1 MPDRA
6 RRPSASLLP
15 VAARVLVSALGASL
29 VLSTC
34 REDYGPASPTGVK
47 IPTLASVA
55 PPGSVTF
62 VGAGDISL
70 CTHHND
76 TSTAKLLDTIPGT
89 VFVTG
94 DNVGAPGDS
103 TTYANCY
110 NPTWGRQKA
119 RTFPVPGDV
128 EYGTAGAQG
137 YYGYFGAAAG
147 DPTKGYYS
155 YNLGAWHIIAL
166 NSQTSMAAGSTQ
178 EVWLKADLAAN
189 PSQCTLAYW
198 HLPAFYSGTSTV
210 RSSVLP
216 LWNDLYAAHADVVLN
231 AHTRNYERFAPQ
243 TPAAV
248 LDTVGGIRQFIVGTG
263 GLGTWS
269 FYTIAPNSLVRAQA
283 YGVLKF
289 TLSPG
294 SYSWNFIP
302 IAGTQFSDSG
312 SAACHNSA
320 PPPPPPPPPP
330 PTPAVNAGP
339 DRSTYPGVA
348 ANLSIAFSDTGA
360 TDAPWSYQIL
370 WGDGSSSTGSTSS
383 SAAPITASHA
393 YSALGLDSVRV
404 SVTNSAGRTGS
415 DSLAIRVMA
424 PGTQVALLAG
434 DIADCNNSGRIQTA
448 GLLDTLAGTVITVGD
463 NTYPTGSTADYA
475 NCYAPTWGRQ
485 LYRTYA
491 TIGNHDYGL
500 GNANGTWD
508 YFGSAAGPRGA
519 GYYSFDM
526 GSWHVVV
533 LNSNYTFVPTAAGSA
548 QELWLKSD
556 LAATSGKCILAVWHH
571 PRFYS
576 STTSPLSAGSSTL
589 PFWNDLYAAHAD
601 VIVNGHMHDYE
612 RFAQTDPSGNL
623 DLANG
628 IREIIVGTGGGGFDA
643 PNTVLW
649 PNSQVRIS
657 GVYGVL
663 KVTLSSTAY
672 SWQFVPVAGQTATDS
687 GTTACHNAGTPPV
700 NRPPTAVAGGPY
712 SGSEGAGV
720 TFNGGGSSDP
730 DGDALTYGW
739 SFGDGTTGTGA
750 TPSHS
755 YVDNGSYTVTLTV
768 TDSKGA
774 ASAPA
779 TTMATVA
786 NAFPTVTLPANQVAS
801 AGSPYT
807 LSATFSDAGVND
819 TPWAYTID
827 WGDGSVQTTGSAT
840 GQAAAITATHTYA
853 AAGTDT
859 VRVTVTDKDGGA
871 GSAKTPVA
879 VAAVNHPPTA
889 APGGP
894 YSGSEGV
901 VVAFN
906 GGGSSDPDGD
916 ALTYAWSFGDGATGT
931 GATPSHTYADNGSYS
946 VTLTVTDTKGAAS
959 APVTVTATVA
969 NAAPVVNAGANQAA
983 NAGSPVTLNAGF
995 SDPGANDAPWSYA
1008 IDWGDGTPQTTGS
1021 KTSQSAIT
1029 AGHTYTAAGTNTMRL
1044 TVTDK
1049 DGGAGAGQAIVTVSQ
1064 PPASVT
1070 MLLVGNIARCDRTN
1084 DEATAAMLDTMQG
1097 TVVALGDN
1105 AYPNGTAANFQ
1116 NCYDPT
1122 WGRHKARTYP
1132 VVGNREYD
1140 SSATAVSY
1148 FNYFG
1153 PAAGDPTKGY
1163 YSYDLGA
1170 WHIVVLNSN
1179 SSFVPTAVG
1188 SAQEVWLKA
1197 DLAAT
1202 TKRCVLATFHH
1213 PRFYSTTSASF
1224 SPTNS
1229 VKPFWDDLYAAGAE
1243 LIVNAH
1249 MRDYERF
1256 APQTPAGAA
1265 DPVNGIR
1272 QIIAGTGGEGLD
1284 QANTLIIPNSEAQ
1297 VSGVYGLLKLTLS
1310 DGSYSWQ
1317 FVRAGG
1323 AGVGDSGSG
1332 TCH

>member
-1 MPDRA
+1 MP
-6 RRPSASLLP
+6 PT
-15 VAARVLVSALGASL
+15 VRVLVSALGASL
-29 VLSTC
+29 LLSTC
-34 REDYGPASPTGVK
+34 REDHGPAAPTELKV
-47 IPTLASVA
+47 PTLASLA

-70 CTHHND
+70 CSHHND

-89 VFVTG
+89 VFTTG
-94 DNVGAPGDS
+94 DNVGSPGDS
-103 TTYANCY
+103 ATYANCY

-119 RTFPVPGDV
+119 RTYPAPGDV
-128 EYGTAGAQG
+128 EYATAGAPG

-155 YNLGAWHIIAL
+155 YNLGAWHIVAL
-166 NSQTSMAAGSTQ
+166 NSATSMAAGSAQ
-178 EVWLKADLAAN
+178 ELWLKADLAAN
-189 PSQCTLAYW
+189 AAQCTLAYW

-231 AHTRNYERFAPQ
+231 SHTRNYERFAPQ
-243 TPAAV
+243 TPAAI
-248 LDTVGGIRQFIVGTG
+248 LDTAQGIREFIVGTG

-269 FYTIAPNSLVRAQA
+269 FYTIAPNSLVRAQV

-294 SYSWNFIP
+294 SYSWKFIP

-348 ANLSIAFSDTGA
+348 ANLSIAFTDTGA
-360 TDAPWSYQIL
+360 TDAPWSYTIQ

-383 SAAPITASHA
+383 AATPITASHA

-463 NTYPTGSTADYA
+463 NTYPSGSTADYA

-508 YFGSAAGPRGA
+508 YFGTAAGPRGA

-556 LAATSGKCILAVWHH
+556 LAAASGKCILAVWHH

-576 STTSPLSAGSSTL
+576 STTSPLSAGTSTL
-589 PFWNDLYAAHAD
+589 PLWNDLYAAHAD

-657 GVYGVL
+657 GVFGVL
-663 KVTLSSTAY
+663 KLTLSSTAY

-687 GTTACHNAGTPPV
+687 GTTACHNAGTPP
-700 NRPPTAVAGGPY
+700 A
-712 SGSEGAGV
+712 
-720 TFNGGGSSDP
+720 
-730 DGDALTYGW
+730 
-739 SFGDGTTGTGA
+739 
-750 TPSHS
+750 
-755 YVDNGSYTVTLTV
+755 
-768 TDSKGA
+768 
-774 ASAPA
+774 
-779 TTMATVA
+779 
-786 NAFPTVTLPANQVAS
+786 
-801 AGSPYT
+801 
-807 LSATFSDAGVND
+807 
-819 TPWAYTID
+819 
-827 WGDGSVQTTGSAT
+827 
-840 GQAAAITATHTYA
+840 
-853 AAGTDT
+853 
-859 VRVTVTDKDGGA
+859 
-871 GSAKTPVA
+871 
-879 VAAVNHPPTA
+879 NHPPTA

-894 YSGSEGV
+894 YSGSEGSA
-901 VVAFN
+901 VAFN

-916 ALTYAWSFGDGATGT
+916 ALTYAWSFGDGTTGT
-931 GATPSHTYADNGSYS
+931 SVTPSHTYADNGSYT
-946 VTLTVTDTKGAAS
+946 VTLTVTDASGAAS
-959 APVTVTATVA
+959 APVTTTATIA
-969 NAAPVVNAGANQAA
+969 NVVPSVTLPANQAA
-983 NAGSPVTLNAGF
+983 TAGSAYALSASFGDAGV
-995 SDPGANDAPWSYA
+995 SDAPWAYA
-1008 IDWGDGTPQTTGS
+1008 IDWGDGSPQTTGS
-1021 KTSQSAIT
+1021 ASSQSAAIT
-1029 AGHTYTAAGTNTMRL
+1029 ASHTYAAGGTDTMRV

-1049 DGGAGAGQAIVTVSQ
+1049 DGGAGSAKTPVTVAAVNHPPTAVAGGPYAGTEGTAVAFSGSGSSD
-1064 PPASVT
+1064 PDGDALTYAWAFGDGTTGTGATPSHAYADNGAYTVTLTVTDAKGAASAPASATATVT
-1070 MLLVGNIARCDRTN
+1070 NVVPAVSVPASLSATAGTPLTLAATFSDPGAADTPWAYSINWGDGTALTSGSVTSQTNGISGSHTYAAAGTNTATVTVTDKDGGAGTGLTTITVAQQVSSVTLVGAGNIARCDRTN
-1084 DEATAAMLDTMQG
+1084 DEATATLLDGIAG
-1097 TVVALGDN
+1097 TVFAIGDN
-1105 AYPNGTAANFQ
+1105 AYPNGTAANFA
-1116 NCYDPT
+1116 CYDAS

-1132 VVGNREYD
+1132 AVGNHEYD
-1140 SSATAVSY
+1140 SSATAASY

-1153 PAAGDPTKGY
+1153 AAAGPAGQGY

-1170 WHIVVLNSN
+1170 WHIVALNSN
-1179 SSFVPTAVG
+1179 STFVPTAVG
-1188 SAQEVWLKA
+1188 SPQEVWLKA

-1202 TKRCVLATFHH
+1202 TKQCVLAMFHH
-1213 PRFYSTTSASF
+1213 PRFYSTTASSF
-1224 SPTNS
+1224 SPTTS
-1229 VKPFWDDLYAAGAE
+1229 VKPFWDDLYAAHAE
-1243 LIVNAH
+1243 LILNAH
-1249 MRDYERF
+1249 MQDYERF
-1256 APQTPAGAA
+1256 APQTSAGAA
-1265 DPVNGIR
+1265 DPANGIR
-1272 QIIAGTGGEGLD
+1272 EIIVGTGGSGLD
-1284 QANTLIIPNSEAQ
+1284 APNTLITANSEARI
-1297 VSGVYGLLKLTLS
+1297 SGVYGVLKLTLS

-1317 FVRAGG
+1317 FIPVGG
-1323 AGVGDSGSG
+1323 SGPTDSGTG
-1332 TCH
+1332 ACH

>member
-6 RRPSASLLP
+6 RRSSASLLP

-29 VLSTC
+29 LLSTC
-34 REDYGPASPTGVK
+34 REDHGPASPTGVK

-166 NSQTSMAAGSTQ
+166 NSQTSMAAGSAQ
-178 EVWLKADLAAN
+178 DVWLKADLAAN

-248 LDTVGGIRQFIVGTG
+248 LDTAQGIRQFIVGTG

-269 FYTIAPNSLVRAQA
+269 FSTIAPNSLVRAQL

-294 SYSWNFIP
+294 SYSWKFIQ

-312 SAACHNSA
+312 SAACHG
-320 PPPPPPPPPP
+320 PPGPPPPPPP
-330 PTPAVNAGP
+330 PTPSVNAGP
-339 DRSTYPGVA
+339 DLSTYPATTV
-348 ANLSIAFSDTGA
+348 NLSVAFSDTGA
-360 TDAPWSYQIL
+360 NDAPWSYAIQ
-370 WGDGSSSTGSTSS
+370 WGDGASSTGSVS
-383 SAAPITASHA
+383 SASTPITAGHA
-393 YSALGLDSVRV
+393 YSALGLDSVRI

-415 DSLAIRVMA
+415 DSLAVRVVA
-424 PGTQVALLAG
+424 PGTQVALIAG
-434 DIADCNNSGRIQTA
+434 DIADCNSSGRIQTA
-448 GLLDTLAGTVITVGD
+448 SLLDAMAGIVITAGD
-463 NTYPTGSTADYA
+463 NAYPSGASADYA

-500 GNANGTWD
+500 GNANATWD
-508 YFGSAAGPRGA
+508 YFGAAAGPRGT

-533 LNSNYTFVPTAAGSA
+533 LNSNYTFVPTAVGSA
-548 QELWLKSD
+548 QELWLKAD

-576 STTSPLSAGSSTL
+576 STTSPLSAGTSTL

-612 RFAQTDPSGNL
+612 RFAPTDPAGNL
-623 DLANG
+623 DVANG
-628 IREIIVGTGGGGFDA
+628 IREIIAGAGGGGMDA
-643 PNTVLW
+643 PNTVFW

-663 KVTLSSTAY
+663 KLTLSSTAY

-687 GTTACHNAGTPPV
+687 GTTACHNAGAAV
-700 NRPPTAVAGGPY
+700 NRPPTAAPGGPY
-712 SGSEGAGV
+712 SGTEGTAV
-720 TFNGGGSSDP
+720 AFNGSASSDP
-730 DGDALTYGW
+730 NGDALTYAW
-739 SFGDGTTGTGA
+739 NFGDGGTGTGA
-750 TPSHS
+750 TPSHT
-755 YVDNGSYTVTLTV
+755 YADNGTSTVTLTV
-768 TDSKGA
+768 TDAPGA
-774 ASAPA
+774 ASGPA
-779 TTMATVA
+779 TTTATIA
-786 NAFPTVTLPANQVAS
+786 NAVPSVTLPATQAAT
-801 AGSPYT
+801 AGSAYA
-807 LSATFSDAGVND
+807 LSASFADAGVSD
-819 TPWAYTID
+819 APWAYAID
-827 WGDGSVQTTGSAT
+827 WGDGSPQTTGTTSS
-840 GQAAAITATHTYA
+840 QSAAITATHTYA
-853 AAGTDT
+853 AGGTDT

-871 GSAKTPVA
+871 ASAQTPVA

-894 YSGSEGV
+894 YSGSEGTA
-901 VVAFN
+901 VALN
-906 GGGSSDPDGD
+906 GSGSSDPDGD

-931 GATPSHTYADNGSYS
+931 GTTPSHAYADNGSYT

-959 APVTVTATVA
+959 TPVTVTATVA

-995 SDPGANDAPWSYA
+995 SDAGGNDAPWSYA
-1008 IDWGDGTPQTTGS
+1008 IDWGDGTPQTSGS
-1021 KTSQSAIT
+1021 KTSQGAIT
-1029 AGHTYTAAGTNTMRL
+1029 AAHTYAAAGTNTVRL

-1049 DGGAGAGQAIVTVSQ
+1049 DGGAGSGQAIVTVSQ
-1064 PPASVT
+1064 APASVA
-1070 MLLVGNIARCDRTN
+1070 LLLAGNIARCDRTN
-1084 DEATAAMLDTMQG
+1084 DEATAAILDTMQG
-1097 TVVALGDN
+1097 TVFALGDN

-1132 VVGNREYD
+1132 VVGNHEYD

-1163 YSYDLGA
+1163 YSFDLGA

-1179 SSFVPTAVG
+1179 PSFVPTALG

-1224 SPTNS
+1224 SPTTS
-1229 VKPFWDDLYAAGAE
+1229 LKPFWDDLYAAGAE

-1256 APQTPAGAA
+1256 APQTPAGVA

-1272 QIIAGTGGEGLD
+1272 EIIAGTGGEGLD
-1284 QANTLIIPNSEAQ
+1284 QANTLIIPNSEVQ
-1297 VSGVYGLLKLTLS
+1297 ISGAYGVLKLTLS

-1317 FVRAGG
+1317 FIRAGG

>member
-1 MPDRA
+1 MP
-6 RRPSASLLP
+6 PT
-15 VAARVLVSALGASL
+15 VRVLVCALGASL

-34 REDYGPASPTGVK
+34 REDRGPAAPTELKVP
-47 IPTLASVA
+47 ILASVA

-70 CTHHND
+70 CSHHND

-103 TTYANCY
+103 ATYANCY

-119 RTFPVPGDV
+119 RTFPVPGDG
-128 EYGTAGAQG
+128 EYATAGAPG

-155 YNLGAWHIIAL
+155 YNLGAWHVIAL
-166 NSQTSMAAGSTQ
+166 NSATSMAAGSAQ
-178 EVWLKADLAAN
+178 ELWLKADLAAN
-189 PSQCTLAYW
+189 TSQCTLAYW

-210 RSSVLP
+210 RSAVLP
-216 LWNDLYAAHADVVLN
+216 LWNDLYAARADVVLN
-231 AHTRNYERFAPQ
+231 SHTRNYERFAPQ

-294 SYSWNFIP
+294 SYSWKFIA
-302 IAGTQFSDSG
+302 IAGTQFSDTG
-312 SAACHNSA
+312 TAACHNST

-348 ANLSIAFSDTGA
+348 ANLSIAFTDTGA

-393 YSALGLDSVRV
+393 YSALGVDSVRV
-404 SVTNSAGRTGS
+404 SVTNSAGRIGS

-448 GLLDTLAGTVITVGD
+448 SLLDTLAGTVITAGD
-463 NTYPTGSTADYA
+463 NTYPGGSTADYA

-508 YFGSAAGPRGA
+508 YFGSAAGPRGT

-533 LNSNYTFVPTAAGSA
+533 LNSNYSFVPTAAGSA

-556 LAATSGKCILAVWHH
+556 LAGASGKCILAVWHH

-623 DLANG
+623 DPTNG

-657 GVYGVL
+657 GVFGVL
-663 KVTLSSTAY
+663 KLTLSSTAY

-687 GTTACHNAGTPPV
+687 GTTACHNAGTPP
-700 NRPPTAVAGGPY
+700 A
-712 SGSEGAGV
+712 
-720 TFNGGGSSDP
+720 
-730 DGDALTYGW
+730 
-739 SFGDGTTGTGA
+739 
-750 TPSHS
+750 
-755 YVDNGSYTVTLTV
+755 
-768 TDSKGA
+768 
-774 ASAPA
+774 
-779 TTMATVA
+779 
-786 NAFPTVTLPANQVAS
+786 
-801 AGSPYT
+801 
-807 LSATFSDAGVND
+807 
-819 TPWAYTID
+819 
-827 WGDGSVQTTGSAT
+827 
-840 GQAAAITATHTYA
+840 
-853 AAGTDT
+853 
-859 VRVTVTDKDGGA
+859 
-871 GSAKTPVA
+871 
-879 VAAVNHPPTA
+879 NHPPTA

-894 YSGSEGV
+894 YSGSEGAA
-901 VVAFN
+901 VAFN

-916 ALTYAWSFGDGATGT
+916 ALTYAWSFGDGTTGT
-931 GATPSHTYADNGSYS
+931 SVTPSHTYADNGSYTVTLTVTDASGAASTPVTTTATIANAVPSVTLPANQAATAGSAYALSASFGDAGVNDAPWAYAIDWGDGSPQTSGSAGSQSAAITASHTYAAGGTDTVRVTVTDKDGGAGSAKTPVTVAAVNHPPTAVAGGPYAGTEGTAVAFSGSGSSDPDGDALTYAWAFGDGTTGTGVSPSHAYAGNGAYS
-946 VTLTVTDTKGAAS
+946 VTLTVTDAKGAAS
-959 APVTVTATVA
+959 APATATATIANVA
-969 NAAPVVNAGANQAA
+969 PAVSVPASLGA
-983 NAGSPVTLNAGF
+983 NAGSPVTLSATF
-995 SDPGANDAPWSYA
+995 SDPGANDAPWAYT
-1008 IDWGDGTPQTTGS
+1008 INWGDGSAATTGS
-1021 KTSQSAIT
+1021 ASSQATGISAS
-1029 AGHTYTAAGTNTMRL
+1029 HTYAAAGTNTATV

-1049 DGGAGAGQAIVTVSQ
+1049 DGAAGSGQTVVTVSQ
-1064 PPASVT
+1064 PSTSAT
-1070 MLLVGNIARCDRTN
+1070 ALLAGNIARCDRTN
-1084 DEATAAMLDTMQG
+1084 DEATAAILDTTQG
-1097 TVVALGDN
+1097 TVFALGDN

-1116 NCYDPT
+1116 NCYDPS

-1132 VVGNREYD
+1132 VVGNHEYD

-1153 PAAGDPTKGY
+1153 PTAGDPTKGY
-1163 YSYDLGA
+1163 YSFDLGA

-1179 SSFVPTAVG
+1179 PSFVPTAVG
-1188 SAQEVWLKA
+1188 SPQEVWLKA
-1197 DLAAT
+1197 DLGAT
-1202 TKRCVLATFHH
+1202 TKRCVLATFHQ
-1213 PRFYSTTSASF
+1213 PRFYSTTSATF
-1224 SPTNS
+1224 SPNNS

-1256 APQTPAGAA
+1256 APQTPAGVG

-1284 QANTLIIPNSEAQ
+1284 QANTLIIPNSE
-1297 VSGVYGLLKLTLS
+1297 VRISGAYGVLKLTLS

-1317 FVRAGG
+1317 FMRVG
-1323 AGVGDSGSG
+1323 AGSGDSGSG